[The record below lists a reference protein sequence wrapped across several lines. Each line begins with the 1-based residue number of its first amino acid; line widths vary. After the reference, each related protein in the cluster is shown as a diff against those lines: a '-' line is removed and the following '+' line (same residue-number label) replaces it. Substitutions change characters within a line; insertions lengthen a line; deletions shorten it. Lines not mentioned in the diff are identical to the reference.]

1 MCCCSASVPLTTK
14 RPSSPNWT
22 SSMSWLGKTFG
33 AERRLAQAL
42 AAWDAGEHGVA
53 LDLWAPLAHRGH
65 ARAQSNMG
73 AAFLAGRG
81 VERDPGKAV
90 DWLRPPPQQAHAARH
105 RNLPLCHSDSC

>member
-1 MCCCSASVPLTTK
+1 MALITSTCARSTT
-14 RPSSPNWT
+14 RWRSPPNWT

-73 AAFLAGRG
+73 AAFLAGSG
-81 VERDPGKAV
+81 VERDPNKAV
-90 DWLRPPPQQAHAARH
+90 DWLRRAPGQGGAGGQRQ
-105 RNLPLCHSDSC
+105 